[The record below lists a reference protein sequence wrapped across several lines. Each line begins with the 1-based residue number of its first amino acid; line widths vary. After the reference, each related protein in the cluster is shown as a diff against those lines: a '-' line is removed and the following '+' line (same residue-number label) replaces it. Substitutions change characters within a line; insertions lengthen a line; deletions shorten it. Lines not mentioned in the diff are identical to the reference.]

1 MRLAGYRR
9 TDVPPR
15 EPRSILIPAIYFT
28 PPSPLMSFTTA
39 VHDRLRSQF
48 TTNGRT
54 DVWATS
60 ASRPSPSAGPHGT
73 LAFVSYQVF
82 SRKGLPSCSSSG
94 ERVRWCPHDDATES
108 PHPKLQFVLI
118 HVLPYV
124 DDTDLDV
131 AFFMIVLYIYMYAL
145 VLFSLHSW
153 DSSVTWVFFQTG
165 NDLSNSSAFH
175 DTHSHYNYLKSTRY
189 RRSAFTVRCCRFSCM
204 SLI

>member
-82 SRKGLPSCSSSG
+82 SSKGSSSCHSG

-108 PHPKLQFVLI
+108 PRPKLQFLLI

-124 DDTDLDV
+124 DDTDLNV
-131 AFFMIVLYIYMYAL
+131 AFFMIVLYIYVCFGL
-145 VLFSLHSW
+145 VFITLLGFFRNLGL
-153 DSSVTWVFFQTG
+153 FFQTG
-165 NDLSNSSAFH
+165 NDFLSNLSAFH